1 MTRRVLLTVVAVCA
15 LGVAVFFVPA
25 ALLVREQHRQT
36 DLLEM
41 QRLAAIAAR
50 SVPPDLG
57 DAAGWRPP
65 DPDTRRHH
73 SYALYDAAGR
83 LIAGRGPDTADPTV
97 SRALRL
103 EVASGFTD
111 TEVVAAATV
120 GAPGRVGGAVR
131 VAEPARDS
139 TERTMVSLA
148 WMSTLALGAVGLAAL
163 AGWWLLRRLLG
174 PVVALRAAAER
185 LGQGDFTVNI
195 PATGLAELDDL
206 GRALTLS
213 AERIGRLVERERAF
227 SADASHEL
235 RTPLT
240 AVIVALE
247 TELLAPR
254 PDRRAVLIESLEAL
268 TRLERTV
275 TDLLRLARDGAG
287 QRTALDIAAVLDQL
301 RADWIPRF
309 QAAGRT
315 LEVRQGQL
323 PVVPASEA
331 AVRHILDVLVDNSLR
346 HGRGAVTVAAA
357 PAPGGLAITVTDAGP
372 GPSHPATMF
381 GRRDPDAIGTG
392 IGLSLARSLAEAEG
406 ARLRLRAG
414 APTTFELLIPETVPA
429 PDPHRPRPRSNPN
442 GGAEPV
448 PPLRLGPE
456 RSPQQAGAPPPGAG
470 R

>member
-25 ALLVREQHRQT
+25 ALLVREQNRQT

-50 SVPPDLG
+50 SVPSDLG

-120 GAPGRVGGAVR
+120 GAPGRVSGAVR
-131 VAEPARDS
+131 VAEPARES
-139 TERTMVSLA
+139 AERTMVSLA
-148 WMSTLALGAVGLAAL
+148 WMSALALGAVGLAAL

-174 PVVALRAAAER
+174 PVAALRAAAER

-195 PATGLAELDDL
+195 PATRLAELDDL

-247 TELLAPR
+247 AELLAPR
-254 PDRRAVLIESLEAL
+254 PDRRAVLTESLEAL

-275 TDLLRLARDGAG
+275 NDLLRLARDGPGRRA
-287 QRTALDIAAVLDQL
+287 ALDLAALLDQL
-301 RADWIPRF
+301 RADWSDRYRT
-309 QAAGRT
+309 AGRT
-315 LEVRQGQL
+315 LDVRCREL
-323 PVVPASEA
+323 PVAHASDA
-331 AVRHILDVLVDNSLR
+331 AVRHVLDVLVDNALR
-346 HGRGAVTVAAA
+346 HGRGAVTVAAD
-357 PAPGGLAITVTDAGP
+357 PTPGGLAVTVTDAGSAP
-372 GPSHPATMF
+372 ARSATMF
-381 GRRDPDAIGTG
+381 GRRDPEATGTG
-392 IGLSLARSLAEAEG
+392 IGLAMARSLAEAEG
-406 ARLRLRAG
+406 ARLRLRSG
-414 APTTFELLIPETVPA
+414 TPTTFELLIPVTA
-429 PDPHRPRPRSNPN
+429 PGHDPGAPRR
-442 GGAEPV
+442 GRRADLDDV
-448 PPLRLGPE
+448 PPAMIDLTR
-456 RSPQQAGAPPPGAG
+456 
-470 R
+470 